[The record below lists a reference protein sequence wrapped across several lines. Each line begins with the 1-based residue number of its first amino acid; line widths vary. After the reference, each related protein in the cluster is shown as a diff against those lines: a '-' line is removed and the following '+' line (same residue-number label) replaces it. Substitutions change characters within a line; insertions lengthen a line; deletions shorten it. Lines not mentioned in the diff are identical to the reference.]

1 MTEIHLIKPVDDD
14 YPVCMELVENKERYS
29 LISLDGLIL
38 VPLVQVI
45 DAISGI
51 KADVIVKNGK
61 KICPNCGAE
70 MKGGIEQWNTPTE

>member
-1 MTEIHLIKPVDDD
+1 MTEIHLVKPTDED
-14 YPVCMELVENKERYS
+14 YPVHMELVEHKERYS

-45 DAISGI
+45 DALSGI

-61 KICPNCGAE
+61 KICPNCGARMGE
-70 MKGGIEQWNTPTE
+70 EDV

>member
-1 MTEIHLIKPVDDD
+1 MTEIHLIKPIDAD

-70 MKGGIEQWNTPTE
+70 MRKERDNESRDV